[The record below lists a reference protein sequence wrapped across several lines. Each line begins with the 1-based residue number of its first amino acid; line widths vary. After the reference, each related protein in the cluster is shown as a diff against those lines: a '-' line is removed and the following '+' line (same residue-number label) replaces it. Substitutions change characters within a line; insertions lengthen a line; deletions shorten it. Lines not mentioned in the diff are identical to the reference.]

1 MREAAMNESKT
12 PNRHGPLLFLLG
24 AIAGAAVGFGVAWV
38 IYVSLVPVLEDRD
51 DWLRELQG
59 FLWNV
64 VPLLTVGGA
73 VLGWWFVRARRDRG
87 R

>member
-1 MREAAMNESKT
+1 MGESST
-12 PNRHGPLLFLLG
+12 PRRRRTLASLLG
-24 AIAGAAVGFGVAWV
+24 ATAGAAVGFGVAWV

-73 VLGWWFVRARRDRG
+73 VLGWWFGRARRGRG

>member
-1 MREAAMNESKT
+1 MNESRT
-12 PNRHGPLLFLLG
+12 PKRHGPLLHLLG
-24 AIAGAAVGFGVAWV
+24 ATVGAAVGFGMAWV
-38 IYVSLVPVLEDRD
+38 IYVSLVPVLENRD
-51 DWLRELQG
+51 DWLRDLQG

-73 VLGWWFVRARRDRG
+73 VLGWWFVRVRRDRG